1 MNWGYK
7 IMIVIFAFIAAMI
20 GMVVV
25 ASQQKN
31 ELVATNYYDAEIHY
45 QSMINAA
52 KHLNAVTND
61 SLLQQNAQ
69 SLLLQI
75 PISLVEGFQQ
85 GNISLLK
92 SDNEQQDKKIEF
104 IPDTNGCY
112 KIDKST
118 LSAGAYKA
126 SIEFTSQSIKYYREQ
141 NIILN

>member
-7 IMIVIFAFIAAMI
+7 IMIVIYTFIAIMI
-20 GMVVV
+20 GMVVL

-31 ELVATNYYDAEIHY
+31 ELVETNYYDAEINY

-52 KHLNAVTND
+52 KHLNAITND

-75 PISLVEGFQQ
+75 PVSLVAGFQN
-85 GNISLLK
+85 GKISLLK
-92 SDNEQQDKKIEF
+92 SDNQQLDKKMVFTPDANGSFRIE
-104 IPDTNGCY
+104 
-112 KIDKST
+112 KST
-118 LSAGAYKA
+118 LSSGTYKA

-141 NIILN
+141 TIILN

>member
-7 IMIVIFAFIAAMI
+7 IMIVIFAFIAIMV

-31 ELVATNYYDAEIHY
+31 EMVETNYYDAEINY

-52 KHLNAVTND
+52 KNLNAITSD
-61 SLLQQNAQ
+61 SLIKQNKN
-69 SLLLQI
+69 SVLLQI
-75 PISLVEGFQQ
+75 PISLVTGFQKGQ
-85 GNISLLK
+85 ISLLK
-92 SDNEQQDKKIEF
+92 SDNEHQDKKIVF
-104 IPDTNGCY
+104 SPDVNGCFM
-112 KIDKST
+112 IDKST
-118 LSAGAYKA
+118 LSAGSYKA